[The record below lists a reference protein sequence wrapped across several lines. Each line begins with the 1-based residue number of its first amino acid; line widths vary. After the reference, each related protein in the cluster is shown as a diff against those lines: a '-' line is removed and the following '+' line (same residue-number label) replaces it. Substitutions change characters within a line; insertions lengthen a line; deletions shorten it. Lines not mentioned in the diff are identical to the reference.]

1 MVVSWDLPTANGDL
15 ATKNDD
21 FPVRKLLVYQMVM
34 GFHTGWG
41 ISSLAKLVNKTIITI
56 VYWEANNHI

>member
-34 GFHTGWG
+34 GFHTGWDP
-41 ISSLAKLVNKTIITI
+41 SSLAKLVNKTIM
-56 VYWEANNHI
+56 Y